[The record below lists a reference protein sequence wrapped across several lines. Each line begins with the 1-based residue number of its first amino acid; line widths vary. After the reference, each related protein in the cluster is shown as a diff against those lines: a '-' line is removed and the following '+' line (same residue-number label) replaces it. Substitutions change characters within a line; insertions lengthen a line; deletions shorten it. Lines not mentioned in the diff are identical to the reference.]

1 MDNTTVQLKIQQRL
15 NKLASQDYDNIPCWQ
30 VVEAFNKGQVNW
42 CRRQLHGLNVKQTGD
57 EQSKRR
63 IDDLQRLL
71 VPLPNY
77 EFVVR
82 DCFVESATELP
93 ADYFEWKRISPQ
105 GVTPECPN
113 GKKMVVYL
121 AEEANVDELLRDEHK
136 KPSFPWG
143 ETFCTLIGNRVRIYT
158 NNEFTVQDTVLTY
171 YRQPIRL
178 EIAGCVDP
186 YTEVTSPA
194 DVECEFKDDIV
205 ELLCDEAAK
214 ILAGDIESFNQQQT
228 ASGQVEGNN

>member
-15 NKLASQDYDNIPCWQ
+15 NKLASADYDNIPCWQ
-30 VVEAFNKGQVNW
+30 IVEAFNKGQVNW

-63 IDDLQRLL
+63 IDDLQVLL
-71 VPLPNY
+71 EDAVINFSRRELY
-77 EFVVR
+77 
-82 DCFVESATELP
+82 VESNVVLP
-93 ADYFEWKRISPQ
+93 ADYFEWKRIS
-105 GVTPECPN
+105 GKGNTEECPD
-113 GKKMVVYL
+113 GKGMVIYL

-143 ETFCTLIGNRVRIYT
+143 ETFCTLKGNRIKVFT
-158 NNEFTVQDTVLTY
+158 NDEFDFTEAVLTY
-171 YRQPIRL
+171 YRQPRRL

-186 YTEVTSPA
+186 YTQVASPA
-194 DVECEFKDDIV
+194 DVECEFKDDIA
-205 ELLCDEAAK
+205 ELFCDEAAK